1 MNTKFHKSI
10 CRVCEGFLSQIKC
23 IRGENT
29 RDDVALFKCN
39 NCISYFSKMELSQQ
53 MLNNF
58 NGGSIDVYMNKDFVL
73 NRVQDILSYSLEK
86 NWLTN
91 KDVNFLDIGCG
102 VGWSLVIAKKKKFK
116 AYGVEPMKVA
126 ADYGNKILKVKVI
139 NSLFRSDI
147 FKDKK
152 FDFIMMDQV
161 LEHVPNPLE
170 TIVDAFH
177 LLKSGGL
184 FFLGVPPLDWSRI
197 LLSMSYQFPMK
208 ILDYLE
214 NTRYLSKLILLAR
227 KHDTFRFPEGHI
239 NYFSTNAVE
248 IIAERCNAQLVE
260 QYHINRKR
268 PKYFP
273 LFKLSTGSF
282 FLRKK

>member
-1 MNTKFHKSI
+1 MNTKFHTSV
-10 CRVCEGFLSQIKC
+10 CRVCEGFLYQIKY
-23 IRGENT
+23 IRGEETEN
-29 RDDVALFKCN
+29 DVALFKCN
-39 NCISYFSKMELSQQ
+39 NCSSYFSKIEFTRQT
-53 MLNNF
+53 LNDF
-58 NGGSIDVYMNKDFVL
+58 SGGSIDVYMNKDDVL

-91 KDVNFLDIGCG
+91 KNVNFLDIGCG
-102 VGWSLVIAKKKKFK
+102 VGWSLVMAEKKKFN
-116 AYGVEPMKVA
+116 AYGIEPMKVA
-126 ADYGNKILKVKVI
+126 ADYGNNILKVKVI

-170 TIVDAFH
+170 TIVDAFR
-177 LLKSGGL
+177 LLKPGGL

-197 LLSMSYQFPMK
+197 LLSISYQFPRK
-208 ILDYLE
+208 ILDYFE
-214 NTRYLSKLILLAR
+214 NISYLSKLILLAR
-227 KHDTFRFPEGHI
+227 KYDTFCFPEGHI
-239 NYFSTNAVE
+239 NYFSRRA
-248 IIAERCNAQLVE
+248 ISILAECCNASFVE
-260 QYHINRKR
+260 QYHINKR
-268 PKYFP
+268 RPMYFP